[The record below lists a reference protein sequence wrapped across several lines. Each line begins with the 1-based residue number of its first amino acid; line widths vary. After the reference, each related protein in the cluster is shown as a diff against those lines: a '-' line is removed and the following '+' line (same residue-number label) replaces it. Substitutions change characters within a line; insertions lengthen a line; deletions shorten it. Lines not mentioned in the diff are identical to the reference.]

1 MLRIPCPFCGE
12 RDHHEFGYGGDASI
26 ERPALD
32 DRSMDKWYRYVFVRE
47 NPKGR
52 HRELWQHVSGCRA
65 WLVVER
71 DTRTHEIFDVQL
83 AADTMEE
90 GARG

>member
-12 RDHHEFGYGGDASI
+12 RDHHEFAYGGDAGI
-26 ERPALD
+26 RRPGPD
-32 DRSMDKWYRYVFVRE
+32 DDDMESWYRYVFLRE
-47 NPKGR
+47 NPRGP

-71 DTRTHEIFDVQL
+71 DTYTHAISGARL
-83 AADTMEE
+83 AADA
-90 GARG
+90 AREHGDD